1 MQKTILSALSIL
13 CCFPFL
19 PATPLIPKPPSLL
32 PKPPS
37 QAITT
42 PDTSSPKPP
51 VNPNANQD
59 IGVIELRNYV
69 LRPGSRER
77 FTHLFESNFM
87 ESQNVLGGYI
97 LGEFRLKGEPDH
109 FFWIRG
115 FKDMSARGKMLPAF
129 YHGPVWKQHREEA
142 NGMLVNN
149 DNVYLLRP
157 LKPFNSNELIHKGIV
172 VLDYY
177 IANCKLGRL
186 ITLFN
191 DSLLPIQQQN
201 GITHTTLWV
210 SEPAENDFPALP
222 VFQNKD
228 LLVSITLYK
237 NEAEYRSKMRR
248 LRAAILPGLQTELDD
263 AITTRTTLIIYPNP
277 KSL

>member
-1 MQKTILSALSIL
+1 M
-13 CCFPFL
+13 
-19 PATPLIPKPPSLL
+19 PKPTSLL

-37 QAITT
+37 HVITA
-42 PDTSSPKPP
+42 PDTSSPKPR

-115 FKDMSARGKMLPAF
+115 FRDMTARGKMLPAF

-142 NGMLVNN
+142 NGMLLNN

-157 LKPFNSNELIHKGIV
+157 LKPFNSNELLHKGIV

-177 IANCKLGRL
+177 IANCKRDRL
-186 ITLFN
+186 ITLFT
-191 DSLLPIQQQN
+191 DSLQPLQQKS

-210 SEPAENDFPALP
+210 SELTENDFPALP

-248 LRAAILPGLQTELDD
+248 LRKMTGPGLQADLQD
-263 AITTRTTLIIYPNP
+263 AITTRTTIIVYHNP